1 LFRTIRVRN
10 AASPEDVDSRPG
22 KWAEEDHM
30 LETFRVSAL
39 TMMLTAW
46 SAIAV
51 AQTSPGGTPGG
62 GAAPPAGTTTD
73 AAGGGMDWLW
83 IVAVIAVVAIVIFY
97 FLRRGRS
104 TRI

>member
-10 AASPEDVDSRPG
+10 AASPADVDLRPR
-22 KWAEEDHM
+22 KWAEEDQM
-30 LETFRVSAL
+30 LEKFKVSAL

-83 IVAVIAVVAIVIFY
+83 IIAVIAVVAIVIFY

>member
-10 AASPEDVDSRPG
+10 AASPADVDSRPG

-30 LETFRVSAL
+30 PETFRVSAL

-83 IVAVIAVVAIVIFY
+83 IVVVIAVVAIVIFY

>member
-1 LFRTIRVRN
+1 M
-10 AASPEDVDSRPG
+10 P
-22 KWAEEDHM
+22 
-30 LETFRVSAL
+30 ETFKVSAL

-46 SAIAV
+46 SAIAL
-51 AQTSPGGTPGG
+51 AQTPSATPGG
-62 GAAPPAGTTTD
+62 GAAPPAGTKTD

-104 TRI
+104 TLI

>member
-1 LFRTIRVRN
+1 LFRTIRLRN
-10 AASPEDVDSRPG
+10 AAFLADVDSQAR
-22 KWAEEDHM
+22 KRAEEDQM
-30 LETFRVSAL
+30 LETFKVSSL
-39 TMMLTAW
+39 TMMLMAW

-73 AAGGGMDWLW
+73 AAGEGTDWLW
-83 IVAVIAVVAIVIFY
+83 IIALIAVVAVVLFY